1 MTNKRPAYNHYPT
14 NETAGHTSSPGFS
27 PAPETPISTTGYY
40 SPLNPSHPLI
50 LPTIPQRRKSKP
62 NTTATNPNKRRKSSN
77 VLKDQH
83 HREDGFDHH
92 HHHHQYEAGTSPA
105 YQQNQA
111 DQQHKEDAELE
122 NEQEEEDNRKELND
136 DDYTVR
142 KREDLLNKDKLKILL
157 EHFDAQQ
164 MDRYSEY
171 RNSGLAKAN
180 VRKLA
185 NTILQ
190 QSVTDRVTIV
200 IRGFAKVFV
209 GHMVE
214 QALEVQKRRGGSG
227 PITQYDLKEAY
238 RAYLSERDRGGS
250 DRRKMFT
257 K

>member
-1 MTNKRPAYNHYPT
+1 MSQRATYNSAYSA
-14 NETAGHTSSPGFS
+14 NETAGSPGFS

-40 SPLNPSHPLI
+40 SPLNATHPLI
-50 LPTIPQRRKSKP
+50 LPTAAGAGRRKSKSTHP
-62 NTTATNPNKRRKSSN
+62 ANPNPTKRRKSSHL
-77 VLKDQH
+77 LKDH
-83 HREDGFDHH
+83 HRDDAPDHLLLH
-92 HHHHQYEAGTSPA
+92 DEQSASPA
-105 YQQNQA
+105 NPLILP
-111 DQQHKEDAELE
+111 DKDDLDLD
-122 NEQEEEDNRKELND
+122 NDQEEEDNRKELND

-142 KREDLLNKDKLKILL
+142 KREDLLNKDKLKVLL
-157 EHFDAQQ
+157 EHFDTQQ

-180 VRKLA
+180 IRKLA

-190 QSVTDRVTIV
+190 QSVTERVTIV

-214 QALEVQKRRGGSG
+214 QALEVQKRRGGTG
-227 PITQYDLKEAY
+227 PISQYDLKEAY
-238 RAYLSERDRGGS
+238 RAYLAERDRGGS

>member
-1 MTNKRPAYNHYPT
+1 MASKRTAYNPYST
-14 NETAGHTSSPGFS
+14 NDNAGSPGFS

-50 LPTIPQRRKSKP
+50 LPSAPPPRRKSKTNP
-62 NTTATNPNKRRKSSN
+62 ANANPNKRRKSSN
-77 VLKDQH
+77 VPKDH
-83 HREDGFDHH
+83 HSHRDDGFD
-92 HHHHQYEAGTSPA
+92 QNYEQSTSPA
-105 YQQNQA
+105 TLQNQA
-111 DQQHKEDAELE
+111 DQMKEDAELE

-136 DDYTVR
+136 DDYTIR
-142 KREDLLNKDKLKILL
+142 KREDLLNKDRLKVLL
-157 EHFDAQQ
+157 EHFDPQQ

-190 QSVTDRVTIV
+190 QSVTERVTIV

-238 RAYLSERDRGGS
+238 RAYLAERDRGGS